1 MQFDF
6 DFDFALVIAFT
17 IGFVSECNAGF
28 YLNLADDSLQLPHLI
43 MEKKMKRLLL
53 IVAALGAMA
62 SNAAFANAELAKQK
76 NCLACHAVDAKLVG
90 PGYKEIAAKY
100 RGDKSAEAKLAKK
113 IREGGKGAWGEI
125 PMPANPQVS
134 EAESVTLA
142 KWVLS
147 LK

>member
-1 MQFDF
+1 M
-6 DFDFALVIAFT
+6 
-17 IGFVSECNAGF
+17 SECNAGF
-28 YLNLADDSLQLPHLI
+28 YLNLADDNLQLLYRIYKHGKISPHLF
-43 MEKKMKRLLL
+43 MEKKMKRVLLV
-53 IVAALGAMA
+53 VAALGALA
-62 SNAAFANAELAKQK
+62 SNAAFANADLAKEK
-76 NCLACHAVDAKLVG
+76 NCLVCHGIEAKLVG

-100 RGDKSAEAKLAKK
+100 KGDKTAEAKLAKK
-113 IREGGKGAWGEI
+113 IRGGGSGAWGAI